1 MKQKHGFTLVELLV
15 VIAVIGVLV
24 ALLLPAIQ
32 AAREAARRSSCINN
46 LKQIGVALLNHE
58 SAYKEFPEGISL
70 PTSGNRA
77 NWGWA
82 AHLLP
87 YMEQQD
93 LYDALDVKANN
104 LRESFDSATNK
115 DAYVALLRTR
125 VESYICPSDTP
136 PLVNRSWFQ
145 RKLVT
150 GVSYPDPEDE
160 NPNPNQLAVATASYV
175 GNLGWTRL
183 DWTKYNTG
191 LGIGPGPYPAR
202 GVLVL
207 NHGVRISEISDG
219 TSKTIAV
226 GERHW
231 EYSNDPRSGGPVQG
245 AIWAGGP
252 RTGFGGGTQYV
263 SATATLA
270 DASVQ
275 QNNGIIQQDRTY
287 SSAHPGG
294 CNYVFADGSV
304 QFITDTINFNAS
316 GAPDWKAGSPT
327 GTTEDLSPEY
337 CGIFQRL
344 CLKDDGNA
352 VELP

>member
-1 MKQKHGFTLVELLV
+1 V
-15 VIAVIGVLV
+15 VIAIIGVLV
-24 ALLLPAIQ
+24 ALLLPAVQ
-32 AAREAARRSSCINN
+32 AAREAARRSSCVNN
-46 LKQIGVALLNHE
+46 LKQIGVALSNHE
-58 SAYKEFPEGISL
+58 STYNAFPEGISL

-82 AHLLP
+82 AHILP

-93 LYDALDVKANN
+93 LYDTLDVKANN
-104 LRESFDSATNK
+104 LSNTFQAFASAGNA
-115 DAYVALLRTR
+115 DAYVAMLRTR
-125 VESYICPSDTP
+125 VDSYICPSDAP
-136 PLVNRSWFQ
+136 PVVNRSAFQ

-150 GVSYPDPEDE
+150 GVSYSDPQDID
-160 NPNPNQLAVATASYV
+160 PNPNQLSVATASYV

-183 DWTKYNTG
+183 DWTKYNTTS
-191 LGIGPGPYPAR
+191 GIGPGPYPAR
-202 GVLVL
+202 GMLVL
-207 NHGVRISEISDG
+207 NHAVRGSEISDG

-231 EYSNDPRSGGPVQG
+231 EYSLDERSGLPVQG

-252 RTGFGGGTQYV
+252 KTGFGGGTQYV

-270 DASVQ
+270 DAYFA
-275 QNNGIIQQDRTY
+275 QNGLIQQDRGY
-287 SSAHPGG
+287 SSGHPGG

-304 QFITDTINFNAS
+304 HFIVDTINFNS
-316 GAPDWKAGSPT
+316 TGAPDWRASPYPP
-327 GTTEDLSPEY
+327 EDLSPEN

-344 CLKDDGNA
+344 CLRDDGNA

>member
-1 MKQKHGFTLVELLV
+1 MRRIHGFTLVELLV
-15 VIAVIGVLV
+15 VIAIIGVLV

-46 LKQIGVALLNHE
+46 LKQIGVALSNHE
-58 SAYKEFPEGISL
+58 STHKEFPEGISI

-82 AHLLP
+82 AHSLP

-104 LRESFDSATNK
+104 LSQSFQSASSAGNA
-115 DAYVALLRTR
+115 DAYVAMLRTR
-125 VESYICPSDTP
+125 LESYLCPSDAP
-136 PLVNRSWFQ
+136 PLINRSAFQ

-150 GVSYPDPEDE
+150 GVSYPDPEED
-160 NPNPNQLAVATASYV
+160 NDNQLAVATASYV

-183 DWTKYNTG
+183 DWTKYNTSP
-191 LGIGPGPYPAR
+191 GIGPGPYPAR
-202 GVLVL
+202 GVLVF
-207 NHGVRISEISDG
+207 NHAVRISEISDG

-231 EYSNDPRSGGPVQG
+231 EYSLDERGGEPVQG

-270 DASVQ
+270 DAYFA
-275 QNNGIIQQDRTY
+275 QNGLIQQDRAY

-304 QFITDTINFNAS
+304 HFISDTINFNNS
-316 GAPDWKAGSPT
+316 GAPDWRASPYPP
-327 GTTEDLSPEY
+327 EDLSPEN
-337 CGIFQRL
+337 CGLYQRL